1 MLKSSDF
8 SESSW
13 TGSGMVEPTFPPPPA
28 PAPTPGSMEDEP
40 MRAPRPKRA
49 AKKPKKAAKR
59 PKAKQAARKRPKAK
73 AKRSG
78 KKKKAASK
86 RRGSASRVARA
97 ISSRRSR
104 GTFSSPPSQ
113 SPASP
118 SPESCRA

>member
-40 MRAPRPKRA
+40 MRAPMPKRA

-59 PKAKQAARKRPKAK
+59 PKAKQAARKRPKDK
-73 AKRSG
+73 AKLSG

-86 RRGSASRVARA
+86 RHRQNRSTSHCESSSRMARA
-97 ISSRRSR
+97 IPSKRSR
-104 GTFSSPPSQ
+104 
-113 SPASP
+113 
-118 SPESCRA
+118 